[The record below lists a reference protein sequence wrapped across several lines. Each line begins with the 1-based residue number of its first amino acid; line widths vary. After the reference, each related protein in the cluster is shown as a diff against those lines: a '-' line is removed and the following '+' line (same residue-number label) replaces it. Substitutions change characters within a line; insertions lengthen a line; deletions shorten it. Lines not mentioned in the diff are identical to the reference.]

1 MVRVAA
7 AVLGPGFLLASSLA
21 LVPVSTARADVVV
34 SVSKSEQKLAVWI
47 DGKER
52 YRWPVSTGRRGLET
66 PSGTFH
72 PIRFE
77 RKWYS
82 RQYHWSPMPYSIF
95 FHGGYAL
102 HGTSERSHL
111 GRPASHGCVRMLP
124 ANAAILFNLVRKS
137 DRGDAYIVVSN
148 DRLPAFSPTM
158 WKAVPLPERR
168 PRLEK
173 DIIVPL
179 PGEYKPQFDLPGQTV
194 SEADAAYRALA
205 AADDFDSPILPTR
218 ASVARYEAAR
228 DAAALVAPVSHR
240 EPAVRKGERF
250 VSVGDDAAVLRGRD
264 AWLRS
269 LDRQYGIT
277 R

>member
-1 MVRVAA
+1 MVRAA
-7 AVLGPGFLLASSLA
+7 SAVLGPGLLLVSA
-21 LVPVSTARADVVV
+21 LFVVPMSPTHADVMV
-34 SVSKSEQKLAVWI
+34 SVSKSEQKLAVWV

-52 YRWPVSTGRRGLET
+52 YRWSVSTGRRGLDT

-102 HGTSERSHL
+102 HGSYERRQL

-124 ANAAILFNLVRKS
+124 ANAAILFNLVRK
-137 DRGDAYIVVSN
+137 RGRKDAYIVVSN
-148 DRLPAFSPTM
+148 DPLPEFSPAM
-158 WKAVPLPERR
+158 WKAVPLPTRR
-168 PRLEK
+168 PDLER

-179 PGEYKPQFDLPGQTV
+179 PDEFKPRFDVPSQAV
-194 SEADAAYRALA
+194 SQADAAYRALA
-205 AADDFDSPILPTR
+205 AADDIDTPILPTR

-228 DAAALVAPVSHR
+228 DAAALTAPVSPR
-240 EPAVRKGERF
+240 EPSARKGARF
-250 VSVGDDAAVLRGRD
+250 VSVGDDAAVMRGRA